1 MSGRG
6 IPFQRVPSLSQFRLP
21 ALLRRC
27 SLSRCPSL
35 SQACPDNLRTD
46 LVPLS
51 PPLQGDKVD
60 RVGSVLLKSHNLV
73 RSRKG
78 ISSTVRSIQFARR
91 PVFLRERHR
100 KICGTGIPY
109 HPQTLPSPS
118 FDISTEGMRT
128 SSRNSRADAASIK
141 SCAVHHGVSE
151 RAVRQWRLNDDP
163 RWRAWLARSART
175 AEQLEVFSGVSEV
188 KSDPSTEA
196 EAARVRFGLLTK
208 LVDQATARGE
218 VAGLPVLLKSAQECQ
233 RLLASCREAE
243 AAWMER
249 QREMIPRAEFRE
261 WIQRHL
267 AALIDVVTMMARDV
281 CEEANP
287 NAPDIAFQAID
298 GWLKTRFETHYK
310 AAVAAVDRMCEM
322 PPEGSGDEK

>member
-78 ISSTVRSIQFARR
+78 ISSTCRSIQFARR
-91 PVFLRERHR
+91 PLLSRERSPQ
-100 KICGTGIPY
+100 IYGYGIPC
-109 HPQTLPSPS
+109 LPRVVPFPS
-118 FDISTEGMRT
+118 FDRRLEGMR
-128 SSRNSRADAASIK
+128 NSRSDSATIK
-141 SCAVHHGVSE
+141 SCAVHHSVSE

-175 AEQLEVFSGVSEV
+175 AEQLEVFSGVAEV

-196 EAARVRFGLLTK
+196 EAARVRFGLLTR

-249 QREMIPRAEFRE
+249 QREMIPRAEFRK
-261 WIQRHL
+261 WIQSHL
-267 AALIDVVTMMARDV
+267 AALLDVVTMMSRDV
-281 CEEANP
+281 CEDANP

-298 GWLKTRFETHYK
+298 AWRKTRFETHFK
-310 AAVAAVDRMCEM
+310 AAVAAFDRMCEI
-322 PPEGSGDEK
+322 PSETQEVKNED